1 MKNERLIAYI
11 LIAVGVVTLL
21 SRLGSADWL
30 WIALVAAVLLAGY
43 IRRENYGFLVAGA
56 VMSGLAVGE
65 MIGTLSGTLISLG
78 AGFFVVD
85 RLEPRPNRWALYLA
99 GALAGVGLFV
109 GLSNVL
115 NSFWVAI
122 VFIAGGAYLLL
133 RGADDAPVESASSEA
148 QTVQE
153 DTRTDTWA
161 DPQTDLQGSADT
173 ADTTPM
179 KEANMDEAE
188 DAPTGAATG
197 TVTGT
202 APAAEDASPKAAATE
217 KTERPAENVSPALDE
232 PALSADEEERYHLL
246 EVWRKEA
253 AKSEGRPAYII
264 LRNESLRQ
272 IAQQNPQTLDELS
285 KVKGIGPVKLERY
298 GDTILGVL
306 RGERPPEEA
315 A

>member
-30 WIALVAAVLLAGY
+30 WIALVAAALLAGY
-43 IRRENYGFLVAGA
+43 VTRKNYGFLVAGA

-65 MIGTLSGTLISLG
+65 MIGTLSGTFISLG

-109 GLSNVL
+109 GLGNVL

-122 VFIAGGAYLLL
+122 IFIAGGAYLLL
-133 RGADDAPVESASSEA
+133 RESNGEPTQTPPSEA
-148 QTVQE
+148 QTAQTNAQK
-153 DTRTDTWA
+153 DTRA
-161 DPQTDLQGSADT
+161 DPAQGAET
-173 ADTTPM
+173 ADTSASASKSTPTSTV
-179 KEANMDEAE
+179 A
-188 DAPTGAATG
+188 DAPSGA
-197 TVTGT
+197 
-202 APAAEDASPKAAATE
+202 APAAADASPKAAATQ

-232 PALSADEEERYHLL
+232 PELSADEEERYRLL
-246 EVWRKEA
+246 EVWRRET
-253 AKSEGRPAYII
+253 AKSEERPAYIV

-272 IAQQNPQTLDELS
+272 IAQQNPQTLGELS
-285 KVKGIGPVKLERY
+285 DVKGIGPVKLEGY
-298 GDTILGVL
+298 GDAILSVL
-306 RGERPPEEA
+306 RGEQPPENA
-315 A
+315 